1 MMPLEILSSK
11 RVPGSVLNSLV
22 TLFTRTKLYVMLTI
36 SMSMLN
42 VRVNPKQAGYKPC
55 EGLFVLRMAETGT

>member
-1 MMPLEILSSK
+1 MMTLEILSSK

-42 VRVNPKQAGYKPC
+42 VRVNPKQRLVINHVKGVRSSY
-55 EGLFVLRMAETGT
+55 G